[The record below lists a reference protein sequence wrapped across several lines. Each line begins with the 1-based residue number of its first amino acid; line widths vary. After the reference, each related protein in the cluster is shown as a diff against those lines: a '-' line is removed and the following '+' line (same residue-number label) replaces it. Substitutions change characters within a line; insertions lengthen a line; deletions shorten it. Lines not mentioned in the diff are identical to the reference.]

1 MKRFIVLLLVCCLGA
16 AVTAR
21 PIRGTVKCAGTPVS
35 GVTVTD
41 GHSFTESGADGT
53 FTLDADDDALFISI
67 VTPSGYLAPMEQDIP
82 QFFRPYAASTKRY
95 DFELRPW
102 PATGRGLRIAGDRRP
117 AAQNRGAFRPAP
129 NRDHPRTATRDR
141 PREATGHGTG
151 GTAARRHR
159 LGLSGAVRRRPRAVR
174 IARNTGL
181 RRDRQPRPRPE
192 QIHRPG
198 GHGELPEPFRPHL
211 LRLRHGTD
219 PLHRPRRHR
228 LPRSEEIRRADRL
241 AATGLGRGIRPA
253 AARPGRASAW
263 PCTPRP

>member
-82 QFFRPYAASTKRY
+82 AILPALRRFHEALRFRAASV
-95 DFELRPW
+95 
-102 PATGRGLRIAGDRRP
+102 AGHGRGLRIAGDRRP

-141 PREATGHGTG
+141 PRKATGHGTG
-151 GTAARRHR
+151 GAAARRHR
-159 LGLSGAVRRRPRAVR
+159 LGLSGAVRPAS
-174 IARNTGL
+174 ASSS
-181 RRDRQPRPRPE
+181 
-192 QIHRPG
+192 H
-198 GHGELPEPFRPHL
+198 
-211 LRLRHGTD
+211 
-219 PLHRPRRHR
+219 
-228 LPRSEEIRRADRL
+228 RSEYRSTA
-241 AATGLGRGIRPA
+241 
-253 AARPGRASAW
+253 
-263 PCTPRP
+263 

>member
-1 MKRFIVLLLVCCLGA
+1 MRRDAGLRRHRHGRPLLHRKRRRRNFHPRRRRRRAVHQHRNPFRLPGPHGA
-16 AVTAR
+16 
-21 PIRGTVKCAGTPVS
+21 
-35 GVTVTD
+35 
-41 GHSFTESGADGT
+41 GHPAI
-53 FTLDADDDALFISI
+53 LPALRRFHEA
-67 VTPSGYLAPMEQDIP
+67 LR
-82 QFFRPYAASTKRY
+82 FRAASV
-95 DFELRPW
+95 
-102 PATGRGLRIAGDRRP
+102 AGHGRGLRIAGDRRP

-141 PREATGHGTG
+141 PRKATGHGTG
-151 GTAARRHR
+151 GAAARRHR

-211 LRLRHGTD
+211 LRLRHDGPTTSSSTTSSTTERRNTTSRSTRCNW
-219 PLHRPRRHR
+219 PGPRNT
-228 LPRSEEIRRADRL
+228 P
-241 AATGLGRGIRPA
+241 GGCP
-253 AARPGRASAW
+253 PGRASAW

>member
-102 PATGRGLRIAGDRRP
+102 PATGEVYELLAIGDP
-117 AAQNRGAFRPAP
+117 QPK
-129 NRDHPRTATRDR
+129 
-141 PREATGHGTG
+141 
-151 GTAARRHR
+151 TAAHFDRLRTEIIPELQRATALGARHR
-159 LGLSGAVRRRPRAVR
+159 RRCCSATSSG
-174 IARNTGL
+174 TL
-181 RRDRQPRPRPE
+181 RSCSPASASSS
-192 QIHRPG
+192 H
-198 GHGELPEPFRPHL
+198 
-211 LRLRHGTD
+211 
-219 PLHRPRRHR
+219 
-228 LPRSEEIRRADRL
+228 RSEYRSTA
-241 AATGLGRGIRPA
+241 
-253 AARPGRASAW
+253 
-263 PCTPRP
+263 